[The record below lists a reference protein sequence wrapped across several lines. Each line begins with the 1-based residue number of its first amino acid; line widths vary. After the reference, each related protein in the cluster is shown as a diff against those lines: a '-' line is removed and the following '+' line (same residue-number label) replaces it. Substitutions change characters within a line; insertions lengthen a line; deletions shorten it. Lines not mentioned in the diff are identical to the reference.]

1 MRNSETLRKEHELV
15 REKVAFYDFTL
26 ETLEVTGKDAREF
39 LDYLLVN
46 DVAKMNEGDAL
57 YTSMLDEDGYTLD
70 DFIMFCRS
78 SDTFWITTG
87 MIDQMKDWVGKHVGD
102 KEVEFNDITAE
113 KGIYA
118 VQGPQSKEILN
129 GILEDNLNDLDTF
142 KFKNTKVAGGVEVM
156 AARVGFTGE
165 LGYELH
171 FNPENMEKIAEEL
184 RGKGVEEITAEEV
197 TLGSLPVEKGF
208 IADSEFVGANPVEL
222 GLGWTVNCDKDFIGK
237 KRTCSYKNDGPE
249 RCLLG
254 FAVEEDG
261 VNIEKDDVVE
271 ANGKEVGKVT
281 NYTYGFSVEKYIGYV
296 LVDSKVQKGDEIT
309 IKTADGEVKTTLQDR
324 VFHTSSSTA
333 GTH

>member
-1 MRNSETLRKEHELV
+1 M
-15 REKVAFYDFTL
+15 
-26 ETLEVTGKDAREF
+26 
-39 LDYLLVN
+39 
-46 DVAKMNEGDAL
+46 
-57 YTSMLDEDGYTLD
+57 
-70 DFIMFCRS
+70 
-78 SDTFWITTG
+78 
-87 MIDQMKDWVGKHVGD
+87 
-102 KEVEFNDITAE
+102 
-113 KGIYA
+113 
-118 VQGPQSKEILN
+118 
-129 GILEDNLNDLDTF
+129 
-142 KFKNTKVAGGVEVM
+142 
-156 AARVGFTGE
+156 
-165 LGYELH
+165 
-171 FNPENMEKIAEEL
+171 
-184 RGKGVEEITAEEV
+184 
-197 TLGSLPVEKGF
+197 
-208 IADSEFVGANPVEL
+208 
-222 GLGWTVNCDKDFIGK
+222 NCDKDFIGK